1 MSSMQE
7 NAHPNVPDIFEPG
20 AFDAID
26 VEEKLLEAFPLPRG
40 KTWPNMNS
48 WEQRCLAVHLV
59 VRHNTGHRLLST
71 FKVPVGAT
79 LFLPCSEAWP
89 SLKGCSK
96 IKVQGNGNE
105 CAKKVLKLVK
115 RSTGLPFS
123 TSETNKLKLALRQQ
137 VAQMDI
143 DKLIKGLEE
152 EKKAREEGD
161 RKLQKQIDMHMAII
175 KMMADRFDEQDVVV
189 KRLNSLYNEHG
200 LVGVSNAEHISNL
213 QKELAALRPE
223 LESKFGAEFD
233 ALRSI
238 TDDLAAA
245 VDESAA
251 GSDVRKLQKLVGDV
265 AKGLEKAKAAQEAA
279 TAESAEGLADL
290 RKDVN
295 LNQDR
300 TDASI
305 GGLQIS
311 TFQLQS
317 DLHSTNETMAAMH
330 HRIADLAEKLGVT
343 QEQLASFINF
353 MGYQAVTAAVIN
365 QQD

>member
-7 NAHPNVPDIFEPG
+7 NAHPNVPDIFDPG

-143 DKLIKGLEE
+143 EKLIKGLEA

-161 RKLQKQIDMHMAII
+161 RKLQKQIDMLKAII
-175 KMMADRFDEQDVVV
+175 EMMASRFDEQDVVV

-279 TAESAEGLADL
+279 SAESAEGLENL
-290 RKDVN
+290 HNVVN
-295 LNQDR
+295 RNEQMN
-300 TDASI
+300 AAKI
-305 GGLQIS
+305 VALQMLA
-311 TFQLQS
+311 FQLQS
-317 DLHSTNETMAAMH
+317 DQDAMTAAMTGMH
-330 HRIADLAEKLGVT
+330 HQLADLAE
-343 QEQLASFINF
+343 
-353 MGYQAVTAAVIN
+353 AADIN
-365 QQD
+365 QQH